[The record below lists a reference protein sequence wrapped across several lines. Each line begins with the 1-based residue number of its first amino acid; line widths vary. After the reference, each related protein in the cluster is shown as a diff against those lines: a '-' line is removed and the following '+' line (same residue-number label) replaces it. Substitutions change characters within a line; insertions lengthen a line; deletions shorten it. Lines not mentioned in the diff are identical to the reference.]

1 MLPSVILQTLTLMNW
16 YSQITQLILDFYR
29 EDLTELKQ
37 LDALPRCHVSRRW
50 GVLRVNCR
58 TQEAAS
64 ALYTARNILRE
75 PVAQLRLAQQIK
87 ILLNGTLVAALP
99 VNPSKLTK

>member
-1 MLPSVILQTLTLMNW
+1 MNW
-16 YSQITQLILDFYR
+16 YSQLTQLILDFYR

-37 LDALPRCHVSRRW
+37 LDALQSCHISRRW

-58 TQEAAS
+58 TQDAAS
-64 ALYTARNILRE
+64 ALTAAGHILKE

-87 ILLNGTLVAALP
+87 ILLNGSLVAALP
-99 VNPSKLTK
+99 VDPSRLIK

>member
-1 MLPSVILQTLTLMNW
+1 MNW

-64 ALYTARNILRE
+64 ALYTASDILRE